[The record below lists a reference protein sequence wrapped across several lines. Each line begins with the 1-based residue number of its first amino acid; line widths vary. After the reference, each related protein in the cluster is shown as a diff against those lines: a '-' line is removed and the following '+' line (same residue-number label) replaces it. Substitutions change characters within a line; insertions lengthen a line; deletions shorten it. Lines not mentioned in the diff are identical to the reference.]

1 MGVRTRQDASSEVD
15 DLEDGLLG
23 GLAFDDAEPEPAPPS
38 HPALRRA
45 LAWLV
50 TLAVLAAGG
59 LGGWAWWQARDVRA
73 VVASSAEVYA
83 DALGALGAAQDPA
96 AVAAAAADLPRAASR
111 IEGERGRLRTEEGAR
126 RQAVV
131 AQLEAERDVLLALA
145 PLAGLADAPLRV
157 WGGVHERLVEAVA
170 AETRTRAGLRRH
182 DSGGAS
188 RLPDTS
194 VALRAIATT
203 VGTALVADVQRSAGE
218 VLDQLEAATRTAD
231 LRALGTD
238 AAAQR
243 EAVEAA
249 QSGLP
254 GSPDATVLTSF
265 AAALDALRGLEPVTP
280 ADTSA
285 WPGVRSR
292 VAEHLRVVGD
302 ADDSLAAGSVRARL
316 PVVLASVDRLVAA
329 AARAYEQW
337 QPLHDAAVARQAAD
351 RTALER
357 YAEQVRGRAADVV
370 AVRTGLRDVVATGAD
385 TATAAAGLAPLAA
398 SAAELAAALGGTAP
412 PEGTAAA
419 HAELLDVVT
428 TLQATTSTV
437 LDELREA
444 ACQDCPVTGTPA
456 AQALERGAERADG
469 WDAALAGWEQA
480 VAAALAAVDAREL
493 PAPPDA

>member
-1 MGVRTRQDASSEVD
+1 MRTHEDEVD

-23 GLAFDDAEPEPAPPS
+23 GLAFDDAGPELGPRS
-38 HPALRRA
+38 RPALRRA
-45 LAWLV
+45 LTWLV
-50 TLAVLAAGG
+50 TLAVLSAGA

-73 VVASSAEVYA
+73 VVASSAQTYA
-83 DALGALGAAQDPA
+83 DALGAVAAAPDPPA
-96 AVAAAAADLPRAASR
+96 IAAAAADLPQAANR
-111 IEGERGRLRTEEGAR
+111 IEGERGRLRTQEGAR

-131 AQLEAERDVLLALA
+131 AQLAAERDVLLALA
-145 PLAGLADAPLRV
+145 PLAELGDAPLRV

-170 AETRTRAGLRRH
+170 AEMRTRAGLRRH
-182 DSGGAS
+182 DSRGAS

-203 VGTALVADVQRSAGE
+203 VGTALVEDVQRSSGE
-218 VLDQLEAATRTAD
+218 VLDQLAAATRTAD
-231 LRALGTD
+231 LRALGAD

-243 EAVEAA
+243 DAVAAA

-265 AAALDALRGLEPVTP
+265 AAALDALRGLEAVTP

-292 VAEHLRVVGD
+292 VAEHVRVVGD

-329 AARAYEQW
+329 AARAQEEW

-370 AVRTGLRDVVATGAD
+370 AVRTGLRDVIAAGGD
-385 TATAAAGLAPLAA
+385 TATAAAGLAPLVA
-398 SAAELAAALGGTAP
+398 SAAELAAALGGTSP
-412 PEGTAAA
+412 PEDAAAA

-437 LDELREA
+437 LDELRDA
-444 ACQDCPVTGTPA
+444 ACQECSVTGTPA
-456 AQALERGAERADG
+456 AQALARGADRADG
-469 WDAALAGWEQA
+469 WEAVLAGWEQA
-480 VAAALAAVDAREL
+480 VATTMAAVDAREL